1 MGSSPISAT
10 NPDQQVGN
18 WPVGQAV
25 KTRPFHGCNMGSI
38 PVRVTTSS
46 SIRTLM
52 ILTDLL
58 FMLNNQR
65 TGTHVSVLSAYSVRL
80 LTHDLT
86 GGVPRFYVVPG
97 ISEDFSGLPEC
108 SHAAVLTFSPECDI
122 ILSSAGVKFRL
133 GAE

>member
-10 NPDQQVGN
+10 NPDQKVGN

-38 PVRVTTSS
+38 PVRVTITS
-46 SIRTLM
+46 SIRTLT
-52 ILTDLL
+52 ILIDLL

-80 LTHDLT
+80 LTHDLPV
-86 GGVPRFYVVPG
+86 GVPRFYVVPEIG
-97 ISEDFSGLPEC
+97 EVFSGLTE
-108 SHAAVLTFSPECDI
+108 FST
-122 ILSSAGVKFRL
+122 RRY
-133 GAE
+133 